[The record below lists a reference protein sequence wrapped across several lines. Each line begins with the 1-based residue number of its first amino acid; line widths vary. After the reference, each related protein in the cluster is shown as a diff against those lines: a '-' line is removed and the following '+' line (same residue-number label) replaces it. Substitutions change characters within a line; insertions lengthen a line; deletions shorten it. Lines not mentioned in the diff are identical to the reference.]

1 MKWKIFDLFVTLA
14 LFWMTLLLFA
24 AFLLAYLHGMKVI
37 MDFNSIGEARVE
49 FGMFVIVLLMGLIL
63 IGRKLREVRLNSS
76 SS

>member
-49 FGMFVIVLLMGLIL
+49 FGILVIVLLMGLIL
-63 IGRKLREVRLNSS
+63 IGRKLREVRLTSSNS
-76 SS
+76 